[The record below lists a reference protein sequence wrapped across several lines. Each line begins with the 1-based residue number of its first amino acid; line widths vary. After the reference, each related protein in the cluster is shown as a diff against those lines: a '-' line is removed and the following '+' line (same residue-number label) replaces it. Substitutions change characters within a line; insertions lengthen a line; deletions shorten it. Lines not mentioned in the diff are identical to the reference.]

1 MSKALV
7 EKNLSEICH
16 KTSRKPVAGEVV
28 GGGGYSKTSVSNI
41 DDSFTYLKLVFESL
55 GKKTIQGYFMDFFFI
70 MKLYVMSSQ

>member
-28 GGGGYSKTSVSNI
+28 GEGDTVKLQSRTSMTRLPTLI
-41 DDSFTYLKLVFESL
+41 KLVFESL
-55 GKKTIQGYFMDFFFI
+55 GKKTIQGYFTDIF
-70 MKLYVMSSQ
+70 LS